1 MSAGVQLLPFAA
13 KKVALAAAF
22 SALSLAPVA
31 TWALGLGRLN
41 VQSALGEPLRAEIDV
56 TSITAEEAASL
67 QARVASP
74 ETYRAAGVDYNQV
87 LGATSVSLHKR
98 TDGRSVLR
106 LSSDRA
112 VTEPFVDA
120 ILDLG
125 WSSGRLVREYTL
137 LFDPPLPRSAQ
148 AAPAVTAPAM
158 DTPPAAPVQRP
169 VPPAPAPV
177 AAAPAPAPVSK
188 PRAPVASAPVAAA
201 SKPQPAA
208 SAPVAAPTTTP
219 VPARRAEA
227 PAVAPSSAAGDQSVK
242 VRSGDTLSRIAAR
255 ALQPGIS
262 LDQMV
267 VGLYRANPDAF
278 QGNNMNRLK
287 SGVVLQVPSAD
298 KAAAVTPQEARRVI
312 VAQSAD
318 FAAYRQ
324 RLAGGVTE
332 TVAPQSQ
339 RQAQGK
345 VETEVQDRKQAAAPS
360 TRRNCAPRSR
370 WARPV
375 RS

>member
-137 LFDPPLPRSAQ
+137 L
-148 AAPAVTAPAM
+148 
-158 DTPPAAPVQRP
+158 
-169 VPPAPAPV
+169 
-177 AAAPAPAPVSK
+177 
-188 PRAPVASAPVAAA
+188 
-201 SKPQPAA
+201 
-208 SAPVAAPTTTP
+208 
-219 VPARRAEA
+219 
-227 PAVAPSSAAGDQSVK
+227 
-242 VRSGDTLSRIAAR
+242 
-255 ALQPGIS
+255 
-262 LDQMV
+262 
-267 VGLYRANPDAF
+267 
-278 QGNNMNRLK
+278 
-287 SGVVLQVPSAD
+287 
-298 KAAAVTPQEARRVI
+298 
-312 VAQSAD
+312 
-318 FAAYRQ
+318 
-324 RLAGGVTE
+324 
-332 TVAPQSQ
+332 
-339 RQAQGK
+339 
-345 VETEVQDRKQAAAPS
+345 
-360 TRRNCAPRSR
+360 
-370 WARPV
+370 
-375 RS
+375 